1 MQVETRPLSSVNRRK
16 RRARCSQSRRPPSPR
31 SGKNAEP
38 TAESSSNREFEVFKR
53 TMRFVGIPTS
63 TGFAPCV
70 FRTFRISSCEKNI
83 VFPAGFYPTEDSSDE
98 KDGSLADCNSGASK
112 RRIDLF
118 LCRRRRS
125 DASVLSRTLRRQ
137 VSRKLRK
144 A

>member
-1 MQVETRPLSSVNRRK
+1 LLSISAAAFAKVGEK
-16 RRARCSQSRRPPSPR
+16 R
-31 SGKNAEP
+31 EP
-38 TAESSSNREFEVFKR
+38 TEESSSNREFEVFKR

-63 TGFAPCV
+63 TGFAPRV

-98 KDGSLADCNSGASK
+98 KDGSLADCNSGASE

-125 DASVLSRTLRRQ
+125 DAHVLTGTLRRE
-137 VSRKLRK
+137 VSRSARKL
-144 A
+144 